1 MDKKN
6 ICLKIPVIALVLGFM
21 LVGSVGAQTDNRIN
35 GTWFLYEDET
45 ELEYRFTNG
54 NYEIII
60 SGLMMERGTYTTNNN
75 NVLTLNPTHIHG
87 TFGSLLIEIF
97 GLKSSAFESR
107 WYTKNEFILILI
119 PVLSEIGITESQIN
133 DIVSELISSESMIY
147 PYSVD
152 GNTLI
157 ITKPEDK
164 SVIILTKK

>member
-1 MDKKN
+1 MAKKN
-6 ICLKIPVIALVLGFM
+6 ICLKIPVIALVFG
-21 LVGSVGAQTDNRIN
+21 VIAVWSIGAQTDNRIN
-35 GTWFLYEDET
+35 GTWFIYEDGT

-60 SGLMMERGTYTTNNN
+60 SGLMMERGTYTTENN
-75 NVLTLNPTHIHG
+75 NVLNMNPTHIHG
-87 TFGSLLIEIF
+87 SFGALLIEIF
-97 GLKSSAFESR
+97 GIKSSAFESR
-107 WYTKNEFILILI
+107 WYTKNDFIVVLI
-119 PVLSEIGITESQIN
+119 PVLSEIGITEAQIY
-133 DIVSELISSESMIY
+133 DIVSELISTDNMVY